1 MKILILISSLE
12 GGGSERIATRV
23 ASALAERHEV
33 HIMPFSV
40 SKYPYPLSRNV
51 RIDNAGLF
59 DLRERKRF
67 LLRLIISVFYGYF
80 YLSIFRLRFRPDVT
94 LSFLNKLNLLN
105 AFAFF
110 RGGRIVM
117 SERNNPLMKGRGHVR
132 LACLAYRF
140 ADKVFFQS
148 ETVRSM
154 FSDSIRRKGVVVPN
168 PVEVDCKANGHSH
181 KIVTVGRLK
190 RQKNQESLIKAFA
203 AFNNEHP
210 GHTLHIFGK
219 GELENELR
227 QLVSELSLERSV
239 FFEGFVTNV
248 HEAIRDAEMFVLSS
262 NYEGMPNALLEAMMM
277 GLPCVTTS
285 YEGVEELLGD
295 SGCCLI
301 VPVGDNLALA
311 GAMARIAEEPQLR
324 SLLSQKATA
333 FSERFT
339 VDRVIPLWEK
349 EL

>member
-40 SKYPYPLSRNV
+40 AKYSYPLSRNV

-59 DLRERKRF
+59 DLREKTRL
-67 LLRLIISVFYGYF
+67 LLRLIISVFYGYC
-80 YLSIFRLRFRPDVT
+80 YLSIIRLRFRPDVT
-94 LSFLNKLNLLN
+94 ISFLKKLNLLS
-105 AFAFF
+105 AFALG
-110 RGGRIVM
+110 GGRKVM
-117 SERNNPLMKGRGHVR
+117 SERNNPIRKGRRHFR

-148 ETVRSM
+148 ETVRNM
-154 FSDSIRRKGVVVPN
+154 FPDSIRCKGVVVPN

-203 AFNNEHP
+203 AFNKDHP
-210 GHTLHIFGK
+210 GHTLHIYGK
-219 GELENELR
+219 GELDNELR
-227 QLVSELSLERSV
+227 QLVSELSLEGSV

-324 SLLSQKATA
+324 SLLSQKALA

>member
-1 MKILILISSLE
+1 M
-12 GGGSERIATRV
+12 
-23 ASALAERHEV
+23 
-33 HIMPFSV
+33 
-40 SKYPYPLSRNV
+40 
-51 RIDNAGLF
+51 
-59 DLRERKRF
+59 
-67 LLRLIISVFYGYF
+67 
-80 YLSIFRLRFRPDVT
+80 
-94 LSFLNKLNLLN
+94 
-105 AFAFF
+105 
-110 RGGRIVM
+110 
-117 SERNNPLMKGRGHVR
+117 
-132 LACLAYRF
+132 
-140 ADKVFFQS
+140 
-148 ETVRSM
+148 
-154 FSDSIRRKGVVVPN
+154 
-168 PVEVDCKANGHSH
+168 
-181 KIVTVGRLK
+181 TVGRLK